1 MRLAALRPALLGVSL
16 LVAVAC
22 APGAPAT
29 ASTAPATPSGPT
41 ASPAATVPGPSG
53 SGLDTA
59 TPAAAVRPD
68 EGLLTMLPAEVDG
81 IPVTAEPL
89 AFDEAVTDPDF
100 VASVEAA
107 AFPVVVG
114 EADIA
119 SGVLADLRP
128 GTWSEAFFRGWR
140 SSYDEGA
147 CAQSGG
153 ILGRAEAQLGG
164 RTTYITSC
172 SGGLF
177 VHHAYVPE
185 RDVLVSILSA
195 GEARFGEQLM
205 RGLHP

>member
-1 MRLAALRPALLGVSL
+1 MRLAAFRPALLGACL
-16 LVAVAC
+16 LAAVAC
-22 APGAPAT
+22 APGT
-29 ASTAPATPSGPT
+29 PATPAPSDPT
-41 ASPAATVPGPSG
+41 ASPAATVPGQSASSPDTTPS
-53 SGLDTA
+53 
-59 TPAAAVRPD
+59 TPVADARPD
-68 EGLLTMLPAEVDG
+68 EGLLAMLPAEVDG

-89 AFDEAVTDPDF
+89 AFEEAVTDPDF
-100 VASVEAA
+100 VGNVEAA
-107 AFPVVVG
+107 AFFAVVG

-128 GTWSEAFFRGWR
+128 GTWSEAFFRDWR
-140 SSYDEGA
+140 GSYDEGA

-153 ILGRAEAQLGG
+153 IAGRAEAQLGG

-172 SGGLF
+172 TGGLF